1 MDTYKR
7 NELFAGLAMLGAGV
21 AYLLLTANLPRRS
34 FVDAAFVPWILSG
47 ALCLLGV
54 LQLLA
59 WRKLPQQRAEPV
71 EPAEAAESI
80 DYPTVIK
87 SIALVTLFT
96 ALLQIVGFVIM
107 TTLYL
112 YAQFIVLTPADQ
124 KVKHGLY
131 AVIAVV
137 SAGLI
142 FVIFREGFDLLLP
155 AGLLDF

>member
-59 WRKLPQQRAEPV
+59 WRKLPRERAEPV

-96 ALLQIVGFVIM
+96 ALLEVVGFGIM

-112 YAQFIVLTPADQ
+112 YAQFVVLTPADQ
-124 KVKHGLY
+124 KVRHVLY
-131 AVIAVV
+131 ALIAVV
-137 SAGLI
+137 SAALI
-142 FVIFREGFDLLLP
+142 FVIFREGFDLMLP
-155 AGLLDF
+155 LGLLDF